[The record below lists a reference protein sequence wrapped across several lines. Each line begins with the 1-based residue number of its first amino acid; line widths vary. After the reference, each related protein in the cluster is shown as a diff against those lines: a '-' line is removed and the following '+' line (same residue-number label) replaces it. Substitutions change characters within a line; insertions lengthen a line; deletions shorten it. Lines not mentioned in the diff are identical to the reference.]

1 MKLKSGEIKREST
14 GEKVDNSKKLCGQ
27 FSEYLRRG
35 IHPAIYLLPRSSKV
49 SSSYGAGCRIFLSR
63 DRADVS
69 FLPGRSPHYVAV
81 DDAVFFKV
89 EPFGCLTASTVVDP
103 QHLFVLVF
111 PALKKKKKIK

>member
-89 EPFGCLTASTVVDP
+89 PAHGLLTASTVIDSERVTV
-103 QHLFVLVF
+103 FVF
-111 PALKKKKKIK
+111 PALKRNKK